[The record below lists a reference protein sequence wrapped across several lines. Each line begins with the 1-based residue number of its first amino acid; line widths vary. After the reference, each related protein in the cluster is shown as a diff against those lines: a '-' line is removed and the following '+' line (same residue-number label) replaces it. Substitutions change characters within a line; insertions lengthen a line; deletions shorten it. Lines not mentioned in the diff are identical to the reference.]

1 MYDRDEPRCL
11 LSHPG
16 FTHHNL
22 STPRSSVT
30 GLGCFTC
37 GGKYTVVYLD
47 SIQYYCTTCGV
58 EFHIGCHKRP
68 RRITHP
74 YHLQH
79 PLTLFYRDPET
90 GTISNVIPYAKHF
103 IRYQE
108 SDISD
113 QESDTCDEVK
123 SEFVDI
129 VPTKSDIIF
138 HKCTWCGQDFK
149 GVWFY
154 RCLICSFCLD
164 LPCATTLPPLTIANP
179 KGHHHSL
186 LFLPRPLLVPC
197 DVCGLVDALEPSYAC
212 FQCNYMAH
220 QSCIDLP
227 RVIKITRHPHRLHY
241 IPYRSPL
248 SSLCR
253 ICYKKVDVKY
263 GQYSCDRE
271 GCVYVA
277 HSKCATH
284 DTVWDKKELE
294 WEPEESEDD
303 EEDTAPFKN
312 LGDGI
317 IDHFCHEHPLNLK
330 KHDGVRDAEK
340 QCEACVFPIVS
351 PQFYQC
357 EGCNYSLHE
366 VCAGLPRKLDHA
378 LHNHTLFLDPSPLN
392 NYQFMFCSACFRA
405 STGFRYICSEKS
417 CQRGEGFSLDVRCVL
432 VPECYTHKSHDDDDH
447 PVFISTITSSEDCKD
462 CKRCKNT
469 CSGSHLEC
477 PECEFALC
485 YACATIPHELHY
497 KYDKHPLI
505 LCYGEKGSAGSDIY
519 WCEVCEK
526 LLDTTE
532 WFYTCNQCCT
542 TVHLQCVFG
551 SSYFMKPGSTFRLPH
566 YRKSAEV
573 IRNSSN
579 SRQLCYTC
587 GNLCTASIYYEGYDR
602 FYKGLLFTYKN
613 RDVSRVP
620 ICSLHCLTV
629 KKW

>member
-1 MYDRDEPRCL
+1 MTDGDGPRCL
-11 LSHPG
+11 LSHPAL
-16 FTHHNL
+16 THHNL
-22 STPRSSVT
+22 SMDCSSVIER
-30 GLGCFTC
+30 GCFTC
-37 GGKYTVVYLD
+37 GGKYTVREQDNVMF
-47 SIQYYCTTCGV
+47 YCTTCGV

-90 GTISNVIPYAKHF
+90 GTISNIIPDANPCEPDK
-103 IRYQE
+103 
-108 SDISD
+108 SD
-113 QESDTCDEVK
+113 QDSDTCDQVK
-123 SEFVDI
+123 SEFVDL

-138 HKCTWCGQDFK
+138 DKCTWCGKDFE

-164 LPCATTLPPLTIANP
+164 LPCAKSLPPLTITNP

-186 LFLPRPLLVPC
+186 IFLPRPLLVPC
-197 DVCGLVDALEPSYAC
+197 DACGLVNGPEPSYAC
-212 FQCNYMAH
+212 FQCSYMAH

-253 ICYKKVDVKY
+253 VCYKKVDVKY

-303 EEDTAPFKN
+303 EEDIEPFKN
-312 LGDGI
+312 LGDGFI
-317 IDHFCHEHPLNLK
+317 KHFGHDHPLKLK
-330 KHDGVRDAEK
+330 KHNGVVDTEK
-340 QCEACVFPIVS
+340 LCEACVYPIVVS
-351 PQFYQC
+351 DQFYDC
-357 EGCNYSLHE
+357 EECDYSLHE
-366 VCAGLPRKLDHA
+366 VCASLPKKLDHA
-378 LHNHTLFLDPSPLN
+378 LNNHTLFLDPSPQN
-392 NYQFMFCSACFRA
+392 EYSYMTCHVCSRIT
-405 STGFRYICSEKS
+405 TGFRYIRHNYPTQGGPYS
-417 CQRGEGFSLDVRCVL
+417 FIDVRCVS
-432 VPECYTHKSHDDDDH
+432 VPEYFTHKSHDDH
-447 PVFISTITSSEDCKD
+447 LVFISTITSNKD